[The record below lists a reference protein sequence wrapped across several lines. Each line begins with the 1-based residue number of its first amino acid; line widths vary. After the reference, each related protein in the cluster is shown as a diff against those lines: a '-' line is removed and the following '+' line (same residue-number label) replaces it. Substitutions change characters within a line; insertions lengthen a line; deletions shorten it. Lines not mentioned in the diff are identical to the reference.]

1 LSASRRL
8 AYHLTSDAPLTEST
22 KWEQLGLIPTEDIN
36 VKEKHCSKCNTV
48 KPVEEFY
55 KHKIVGYETY
65 CKPCQ
70 NENSRINSKKAMY
83 VNGKRIPKSHP
94 LHKAGRYKTFTD
106 AAFDSLAKYE
116 LSKEG
121 QVYIITNPNFPEW
134 VKVGMAVDSE
144 DRLNGYQ
151 TSSPFR
157 DYELFTCWSVA
168 DRRSAESE
176 AHDLLEKTYD
186 RKGEWFNC
194 TPDQAQSAMS
204 ELMEQHK

>member
-1 LSASRRL
+1 METNDKTPPYVVREPNSYVFEEGEWWYTGFKGGRYRASAQHRKNNKRM
-8 AYHLTSDAPLTEST
+8 
-22 KWEQLGLIPTEDIN
+22 W
-36 VKEKHCSKCNTV
+36 
-48 KPVEEFY
+48 
-55 KHKIVGYETY
+55 
-65 CKPCQ
+65 
-70 NENSRINSKKAMY
+70 
-83 VNGKRIPKSHP
+83 VNGKYIPSTHP
-94 LHKAGRYKTFTD
+94 LHKPGRYKTFTD

-116 LSKEG
+116 LSREG

-157 DYELFTCWSVA
+157 DYELFTCWSVV

-176 AHDLLEKTYD
+176 AHNLLEKTYG

-194 TPDQAQSAMS
+194 TPEQARDSIS